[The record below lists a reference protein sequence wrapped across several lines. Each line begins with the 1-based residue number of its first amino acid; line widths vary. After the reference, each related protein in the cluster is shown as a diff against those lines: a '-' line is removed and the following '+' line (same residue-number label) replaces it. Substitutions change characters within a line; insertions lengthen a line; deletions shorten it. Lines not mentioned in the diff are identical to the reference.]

1 MGELDLAF
9 FGFRGFEAKL
19 GRFVLELGHAL
30 KFAYRR
36 ETSKDPS
43 QFRMTDDVRLGELVR
58 FFRVKPTGHV
68 LGHAVENVLPQGGRM
83 RRSCD
88 RMQVDDAEIAFVVF
102 QHGRPVAHR
111 PQVVS
116 QGELSG
122 GLGASEDN
130 LLFFLFGF
138 SHKVFTN

>member
-1 MGELDLAF
+1 
-9 FGFRGFEAKL
+9 
-19 GRFVLELGHAL
+19 
-30 KFAYRR
+30 
-36 ETSKDPS
+36 
-43 QFRMTDDVRLGELVR
+43 
-58 FFRVKPTGHV
+58 
-68 LGHAVENVLPQGGRM
+68 
-83 RRSCD
+83 
-88 RMQVDDAEIAFVVF
+88 MQVDDTEIAFVVF